1 VKVVICQANVEDPI
15 CLETDLFAELALL
28 LLDSEVHED
37 GENEAPDTDKDETD
51 G

>member
-1 VKVVICQANVEDPI
+1 MKAVVSQANVEDPI
-15 CLETDLFAELALL
+15 CLETDLFVELALF

-37 GENEAPDTDKDETD
+37 GEYEAPDTDKDETD